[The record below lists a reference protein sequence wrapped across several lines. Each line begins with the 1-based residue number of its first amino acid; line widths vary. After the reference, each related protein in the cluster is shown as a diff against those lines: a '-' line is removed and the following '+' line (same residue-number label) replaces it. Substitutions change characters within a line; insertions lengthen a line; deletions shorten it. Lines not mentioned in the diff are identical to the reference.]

1 MRFIPA
7 PAALAPWV
15 LGVTV
20 LRTAQAHWLTVPA
33 HALAV
38 FTFVQRGALQLGPHR
53 VCAGEAQAVFGQGSN
68 SLAQPVLAHAGTVS
82 VSLLCRASVL
92 PWLAGE
98 AADGLADASV
108 APGLV
113 GLELDRLHVLLAPWR
128 PDPPDSALAGALF
141 TLIAE
146 RMHRARAPRPGALR
160 FAEALAH
167 WSPGA
172 ALRPPPGWADRQ
184 WQRACQVELGVTPKF
199 LQRLNRLH
207 TSVRVRLQRGAQP
220 LAQHA
225 LQAGFFDQAHM
236 AREYRLLAGVVPS
249 ERLSPEPGTASG
261 LVLGASELV
270 PRFHA
275 RHPD

>member
-20 LRTAQAHWLTVPA
+20 LRTSQAQWVTVPA

-38 FTFVQRGALQLGPHR
+38 FTFVQQGALQRGPHR
-53 VCAGEAQAVFGQGSN
+53 VCAGEAQALFGQGSS
-68 SLAQPVLAHAGTVS
+68 SLAQAVLAHAGTVS

-98 AADGLADASV
+98 AADAFADAGV
-108 APGLV
+108 PPGLL
-113 GLELDRLHVLLAPWR
+113 GLDAERLHAALAPR
-128 PDPPDSALAGALF
+128 QPDVPDSALAGALF
-141 TLIAE
+141 TLLAE
-146 RMHRARAPRPGALR
+146 RLRRARAPRSSALR
-160 FAEALAH
+160 FAQALPH

-172 ALRPPPGWADRQ
+172 ELRPPPGWAERQ
-184 WQRACQVELGVTPKF
+184 WQRACQAELGVTPKF
-199 LQRLNRLH
+199 LQRLSRLH
-207 TSVRVRLQRGAQP
+207 ASVRGRLLHGTQP

-236 AREYRLLAGVVPS
+236 AREYRLLAGVVPG
-249 ERLSPEPGTASG
+249 ECLAAGPGTTSG
-261 LVLGASELV
+261 LVLGASELA

-275 RHPD
+275 QPAG